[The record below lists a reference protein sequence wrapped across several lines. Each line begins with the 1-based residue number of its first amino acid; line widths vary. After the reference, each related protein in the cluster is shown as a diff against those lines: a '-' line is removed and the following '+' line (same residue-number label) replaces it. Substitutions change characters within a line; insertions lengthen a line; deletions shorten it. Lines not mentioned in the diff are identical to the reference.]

1 MIRQRSRTARD
12 GSSHPGLTGNLLMME
27 FEKADIG
34 RFMQQQTRQV
44 RQRQQQDDRRH
55 QAWLNRFDARMARI
69 APEETRK
76 AA

>member
-1 MIRQRSRTARD
+1 
-12 GSSHPGLTGNLLMME
+12 MME

>member
-1 MIRQRSRTARD
+1 MAPAI
-12 GSSHPGLTGNLLMME
+12 PGLQETYS
-27 FEKADIG
+27 
-34 RFMQQQTRQV
+34 FMQQQTRQV

-55 QAWLNRFDARMARI
+55 QAWLNHFYARMARI